1 MVRDFLRTCLSID
14 LKPSSTQAGRLPL
27 YVSAA
32 LLLLFSLGCGG
43 ASPQPAS
50 GVATSSGTN
59 KDKPHVQDR
68 DDIFYALM
76 DQFADWKGT
85 RYQYGGQSRNGVD
98 CSGFVQL
105 TYKHQFGVNLP
116 RTTKLQARLGPEVS
130 RKKLQVGDLVFFQ
143 TGIHVRHVGMYL
155 GNQQF
160 LHASSSKGVTISRM
174 DTAYWSQRFWKA
186 TRPLS

>member
-1 MVRDFLRTCLSID
+1 MRNLLITSFPASRTISATPL
-14 LKPSSTQAGRLPL
+14 GRILL
-27 YVSAA
+27 YATA
-32 LLLLFSLGCGG
+32 TLLLLLSFGCGG
-43 ASPQPAS
+43 ANPPLGS
-50 GVATSSGTN
+50 GVATSPGAN
-59 KDKPHVQDR
+59 QDKPHVHDR
-68 DDIFYALM
+68 NDIFYALM

-85 RYQYGGQSRNGVD
+85 RYQYGGQSRDGVD

-105 TYKHQFGVNLP
+105 TYKQQFGVSLP
-116 RTTKLQARLGPEVS
+116 RTTKLQAKLGPEVS

-143 TGIHVRHVGMYL
+143 TGIHVRHVGMYV

-174 DTAYWSQRFWKA
+174 DTAYWSKRFWKA